1 MSVNKSLIL
10 GNIVA
15 DPELKESPHGKLATF
30 SVATNESYTNKDG
43 VKVNK
48 AEYHNIVVYGKLVE
62 AVVENYVKKGNELYL
77 EGKIRTKKWEDKAGN
92 KRSSTYIVVR
102 DFDDKIRLIGG
113 KKDSTIK
120 TEKPESNPEP
130 EDDLPF

>member
-15 DPELKESPHGKLATF
+15 
-30 SVATNESYTNKDG
+30 
-43 VKVNK
+43 
-48 AEYHNIVVYGKLVE
+48 
-62 AVVENYVKKGNELYL
+62 
-77 EGKIRTKKWEDKAGN
+77 
-92 KRSSTYIVVR
+92 